1 MVVLNFYGKIPRIC
15 ISEKLG
21 LYLSNL
27 PNEEFNEWQ
36 DGMSD
41 ELCLAQNADRIF
53 QEKLKLNLP
62 CGICEL
68 YKNVFPEKSL
78 PNVFEKKHYDEL
90 ACNMIYLNFDYG
102 YNDMPLGG
110 WDKNCFEGRLCEE
123 DYAEKI
129 INLINFLSY
138 RYDEKSITF
147 PEPVP
152 QWTYSSNHDEIDH
165 YRIFQGGES
174 ASEYIRSLQEWGK
187 LFDTFL
193 QNKNDY
199 LLFDYLTNS
208 IHKDNEHNEY
218 HLMKS
223 YSLCQLFLEKEHEN
237 ELDDKLPFF
246 LIHQFASDDEQK
258 KCAILLRKLR
268 NKIAHGDFIV
278 FEKYIEE
285 YAVAF
290 MDGRFTFDYSEFSRK
305 NWVIQ
310 HICCL
315 LDEVLR
321 QLIHILFY
329 DKTKLDQ
336 LKKGIKIFSSS

>member
-1 MVVLNFYGKIPRIC
+1 MVVLNFYDEIHRVC

-27 PNEEFNEWQ
+27 PNEEFNRWQ
-36 DGMSD
+36 EGLSNK
-41 ELCLAQNADRIF
+41 LCLAQNANQIY
-53 QEKLKLNLP
+53 QESLGVNYP
-62 CGICEL
+62 CGIYKL
-68 YKNVFPEKSL
+68 YANVFPEKIL
-78 PNVFEKKHYDEL
+78 PSVFEKEHYDAL
-90 ACNMIYLNFDYG
+90 ARKMIYLDFDYT
-102 YNDMPLGG
+102 YDDMPLGG
-110 WDKNCFEGRLCEE
+110 WDTNCFEGRLCEE

-129 INLINFLSY
+129 IDLINFLSY
-138 RYDEKSITF
+138 HYDDRSIIF

-152 QWTYSSNHDEIDH
+152 QWTYSSNHDEINY
-165 YRIFQGGES
+165 YRIFAGGEP

-187 LFDTFL
+187 LFDAFL
-193 QNKNDY
+193 QSKNDY

-208 IHKDNEHNEY
+208 IHKDSEYNEY

-223 YSLCQLFLEKEHEN
+223 YSLCQMFLEKEYES
-237 ELDDKLPFF
+237 ELDVKLPLF
-246 LIHQFASDDEQK
+246 LAHRFASNDEKK

-268 NKIAHGDFIV
+268 NKIAHGDFV
-278 FEKYIEE
+278 AFEKYIEE

-290 MDGRFTFDYSEFSRK
+290 MDGGFAFDYSEYSRK

-321 QLIHILFY
+321 QLIYMMFY
-329 DKTKLDQ
+329 DRTRFIQ
-336 LKKGIKIFSSS
+336 LKKI